1 MHIQRTRRNQENNM
15 CETLE
20 LQLQQHLAEFLRQWP
35 EERIHLV
42 ARLRWYLLALNELS
56 RRSEDVL
63 AGMLLDLVEAIA
75 VGELDVTAV
84 ARKVG

>member
-1 MHIQRTRRNQENNM
+1 MRIQRIRRRQENNM
-15 CETLE
+15 CETLD
-20 LQLQQHLAEFLRQWP
+20 LQLQQHLAAFLQQWP

-42 ARLRWYLLALNELS
+42 ARRRWHLLALNELS

-63 AGMLLDLVEAIA
+63 PSMPLDLVEAIV

-84 ARKVG
+84 ARRIG